1 MLLNSNQQQSRGL
14 FSQKCDSQ
22 QDLIEQDLIVVL
34 YNHASK
40 VKEPRLAT
48 MTVVPR
54 GFPLVSDLVK
64 SSVIALDSL

>member
-1 MLLNSNQQQSRGL
+1 MLYVSIQQQSRGL
-14 FSQKCDSQ
+14 FSQKRDSQ
-22 QDLIEQDLIVVL
+22 QDFLIVVL